1 MIADR
6 GLFNPFSSD
15 KSLFQKGCCDKVIL
29 SKPIVLERSL
39 GKGSIIVFANFI
51 DLFLKKRRA
60 KCRKIGK
67 KILEHEIGC
76 FYGTSY

>member
-39 GKGSIIVFANFI
+39 GKRSIIVFANFI
-51 DLFLKKRRA
+51 DLFLKKGEP
-60 KCRKIGK
+60 KVGNRKK
-67 KILEHEIGC
+67 D
-76 FYGTSY
+76 FRT

>member
-29 SKPIVLERSL
+29 SKRIVLERSL
-39 GKGSIIVFANFI
+39 GKRSIIVFANLK
-51 DLFLKKRRA
+51 DLFLKKGEPNVGN
-60 KCRKIGK
+60 RKKDFRI
-67 KILEHEIGC
+67 
-76 FYGTSY
+76 